1 MRWNVDLV
9 LDTVSQLV
17 PLVAALV
24 AEELP
29 VDCHATEVTV
39 IFITPVL
46 TVVSAVAPVV
56 AGDALLV
63 LFVKV
68 VYGEDLVLVLIPT
81 LELVSP
87 AVLGPAEQTPKF

>member
-1 MRWNVDLV
+1 MLV
-9 LDTVSQLV
+9 HCYGTEITVV
-17 PLVAALV
+17 LVA
-24 AEELP
+24 
-29 VDCHATEVTV
+29 
-39 IFITPVL
+39 PVL

>member
-39 IFITPVL
+39 IFITPIL
-46 TVVSAVAPVV
+46 TVVSANR
-56 AGDALLV
+56 GLLV
-63 LFVKV
+63 S
-68 VYGEDLVLVLIPT
+68 IT
-81 LELVSP
+81 RLESLLLRIDVFFNYFKS
-87 AVLGPAEQTPKF
+87 VEK